1 MPLEAPE
8 LDTRDFEDLFREA
21 RLRIPRYN
29 PEWTDFNESD
39 PGITLLQL
47 FAWLTETMLFQMN
60 RVPERSYIKFLQL
73 LGLELRPAQPATA
86 HLTFAAT
93 PGAKVEPV
101 RRGARI
107 AGQPE
112 EGGEPLP
119 FETEEGLSLIA
130 VPLANVLVFDGSAF
144 REVTALNQAPGEPW
158 PPLGFVP
165 QVGSALYLGFEHTDP
180 PPAVRPF
187 PREMRWRVFLPEAV
201 GAARAQRIGERTG
214 PAPVTL
220 EWEYRP
226 AEDAP
231 RWLRLNVFKDDSAAF
246 TREGD
251 LVIEGPAAI
260 QPSRVWRIAE
270 PRYWIRARL
279 AGGAYPAG
287 LAPRIDLLRP
297 NTVAARQLTTVRDE
311 VLGDSE
317 GLPDQIFTTRH
328 RPVEAA
334 SFSLFVE
341 GQDVQE
347 EEKTEEW
354 KRVDDLLASG
364 PDEPHY
370 VLSATRGEVRFGDGV
385 TGRIPPAGTEI
396 VARHYRWGGG
406 KGGNVG
412 AGLISTPLTPLPGV
426 DQVTNLRPAVG
437 GDDEQTVEE
446 LKLQAPGVLRHRNR
460 AVSPEDFAALAEQAG
475 GVARAT
481 ALALAHPDHPGVEV
495 PGAVTVVIVPEG
507 RSTRETVPPR
517 PSADLLRSVC
527 TYLDPFRLL
536 TTEVYVRGADFQEIK
551 VSARISARAAAS
563 FDAVARDVAKAL
575 DDFLDPRSW
584 PFGKNLY
591 PTSFFDVILDVP
603 DVVAVETLSVEVD
616 GRPHDSLAIPVTVPP
631 GGLVFGRGHAIVVQ
645 PEEDR

>member
-86 HLTFAAT
+86 HLTFTVT

-144 REVTALNQAPGEPW
+144 REVTALNEAPDQPW
-158 PPLGFVP
+158 QPLGFVP

-187 PREMRWRVFLPEAV
+187 PQEMRWRVFLPRAA
-201 GAARAQRIGERTG
+201 GADRAQRIGE
-214 PAPVTL
+214 PAAAPGAAL

-270 PRYWIRARL
+270 PRYWIRVRL
-279 AGGAYPAG
+279 AGGGYPAG

-297 NTVAARQLTTVRDE
+297 NTVAARQLTTVREE

-317 GLPDQIFTTRH
+317 GLPGQSFTTRH

-334 SFSLFVE
+334 TFSLFVE
-341 GQDVQE
+341 GRDVE
-347 EEKTEEW
+347 SEEW
-354 KRVDDLLASG
+354 ERVDDFLASRE
-364 PDEPHY
+364 DDRHY
-370 VLSATRGEVRFGDGV
+370 VLSATRGEVRFGDGRN
-385 TGRIPPAGTEI
+385 GSIPPAGTEVI
-396 VARHYRWGGG
+396 ARHYRWGGG
-406 KGGNVG
+406 EGGNIG
-412 AGLISTPLTPLPGV
+412 PGLISTPLTPLPGV
-426 DQVTNLRPAVG
+426 DSVTNVRPAVG
-437 GDDEQTVEE
+437 GNDEQTVEE
-446 LKLQAPGVLRHRNR
+446 LKLQAPAVLRHRNR
-460 AVSPEDFAALAEQAG
+460 AVSPEDFAALAGQAG

-507 RSTRETVPPR
+507 RDLPPR
-517 PSADLLRSVC
+517 ASADLIRSVC

-536 TTEVYVRGADFQEIK
+536 TTEVYVRGAEFQEIR
-551 VSARISARAAAS
+551 VSARISARPAAS

-575 DDFLDPRSW
+575 DEFLDPRTW
-584 PFGKNLY
+584 DFGRNLH

-603 DVVAVETLSVEVD
+603 DVVAVETISIEVD
-616 GRPHDSLAIPVTVPP
+616 GRPHDSLVKKVDVPP